1 MLISLSFDGM
11 FLGKSFKLLL
21 ISVVS
26 SKWGLEGLFVV
37 VVVSL
42 PIILNTGLLLISTIP
57 KYYSPEICES
67 LLLLKGVTV

>member
-1 MLISLSFDGM
+1 M
-11 FLGKSFKLLL
+11 FLSKSFKLLL

-26 SKWGLEGLFVV
+26 SKWGLESLVVVV

-42 PIILNTGLLLISTIP
+42 SIILNTGLLLISTIR
-57 KYYSPEICES
+57 KYYSSEICES

>member
-1 MLISLSFDGM
+1 M
-11 FLGKSFKLLL
+11 FLSKSFKLLL

-26 SKWGLEGLFVV
+26 SKWGLESLVVV

-42 PIILNTGLLLISTIP
+42 SIILNTGLLLISTIR
-57 KYYSPEICES
+57 KYYSSEICES